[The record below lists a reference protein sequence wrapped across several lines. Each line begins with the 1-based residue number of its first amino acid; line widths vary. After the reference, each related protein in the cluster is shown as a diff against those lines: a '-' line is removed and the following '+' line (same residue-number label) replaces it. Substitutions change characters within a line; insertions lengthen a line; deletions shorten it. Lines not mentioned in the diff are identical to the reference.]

1 MKVRNAD
8 LEAMISSNSYKKL
21 FTTEFDDILI
31 VLAIRRQ
38 NEDLQPALRAY
49 MDTKKALIEKYCDK
63 NPDTQKP
70 IMTPNGG
77 YKFTQNP
84 DSMSNFQSAFNELLD
99 VVVDSN
105 ATKVKI
111 STSALNAVS
120 KWSGADI
127 NIVYPFIDIYE
138 DDKLQKR
145 K

>member
-21 FTTEFDDILI
+21 FTTEFDDILT

-49 MDTKKALIEKYCDK
+49 IDTKKALIEKHCDK

-77 YKFTQNP
+77 YKFTQSP
-84 DSMSNFQSAFNELLD
+84 DSMSDFQSAFNALLNIE
-99 VVVDSN
+99 VDSN

-111 STSALNAVS
+111 SASALNAVS

-127 NIVYPFIDIYE
+127 NIVYPFIDICE
-138 DDKLQKR
+138 DDKPQKR